1 MKSPYALANK
11 TLLITGASSGIG
23 RQCAILCSQMGATVI
38 GLGRDKD
45 RLSETQGLL
54 EEPDRHLFI
63 SIDLLDHETLEEAI
77 KEAVAQKGRIHGMI
91 NSAGISTTL
100 PLRMMKPDKIETFL
114 QTNVA
119 AAINLARVLTK
130 PAHMAEEGG
139 SLVFITSVMATVGE
153 SGKSLYALTKGA
165 VLAAAKSLAIEL
177 APKNIRVNCVSPG
190 VVVSPMSQKSFYSQG
205 EETLNHIKSLHPL
218 GLGTP
223 EDVAAACVYLLSDAA
238 RWVTGSNLVVDGGY
252 SAR

>member
-1 MKSPYALANK
+1 MNFSLFPK

-23 RQCAILCSQMGATVI
+23 RQCAIQCSQMGATVI
-38 GLGRDKD
+38 GLGRDAD
-45 RLSETQGLL
+45 RLSETQAML
-54 EEPDRHLFI
+54 EQSDKHLFL
-63 SIDLLDHETLEEAI
+63 SVDLLDHEALEAAI
-77 KEAVAQKGRIHGMI
+77 QKAVAQKGKIHGMI

-100 PLRMMKPDKIETFL
+100 PLRMMKPDKVDAFF

-119 AAINLARVLTK
+119 AAINLARIVTK
-130 PAHMAEEGG
+130 PAHMAEEGA

-165 VLAAAKSLAIEL
+165 LLAAAKSLAIEL

-190 VVVSPMSQKSFYSQG
+190 VVVTPMSKKSFYSQS
-205 EETLNHIKSLHPL
+205 EDTLNHIKSLHPL

-223 EDVAAACVYLLSDAA
+223 EDVAAACVYLLSDAS
-238 RWVTGSNLVVDGGY
+238 RWVTGSNLIVDGGY
-252 SAR
+252 TAR

>member
-1 MKSPYALANK
+1 MNPPFTLKNK

-38 GLGRDKD
+38 GLGRDAD
-45 RLSETQGLL
+45 RLSETQAML
-54 EEPDRHLFI
+54 EQPDKHLFI
-63 SIDLLDHETLEEAI
+63 SVDLLDHDAL
-77 KEAVAQKGRIHGMI
+77 EAVIADAVSQKGKLHGMI

-100 PLRMMKPDKIETFL
+100 PLRMMKPEKVETFL

-119 AAINLARVLTK
+119 AAINLARLLTK
-130 PAHMAEEGG
+130 PANVADEGG

-190 VVVSPMSQKSFYSQG
+190 VVVTPMSQKSFYSQS

-218 GLGTP
+218 GLGKP

-238 RWVTGSNLVVDGGY
+238 RWVTGSNLMVDGGY
-252 SAR
+252 TAR

>member
-38 GLGRDKD
+38 GLGRDAG
-45 RLSETQGLL
+45 RL
-54 EEPDRHLFI
+54 EETLSLMEQPDKHLFI
-63 SIDLLDHETLEEAI
+63 PVDLLDQSALEVAI
-77 KEAVAQKGRIHGMI
+77 SNAVSQKGKLHGMI

-100 PLRMMKPDKIETFL
+100 PLRMMKPDKIETFF

-119 AAINLARVLTK
+119 SAINLARVLTK

-223 EDVAAACVYLLSDAA
+223 EDVAAACGYLLSDAA

>member
-1 MKSPYALANK
+1 
-11 TLLITGASSGIG
+11 
-23 RQCAILCSQMGATVI
+23 MGA
-38 GLGRDKD
+38 
-45 RLSETQGLL
+45 
-54 EEPDRHLFI
+54 
-63 SIDLLDHETLEEAI
+63 A
-77 KEAVAQKGRIHGMI
+77 
-91 NSAGISTTL
+91 N
-100 PLRMMKPDKIETFL
+100 
-114 QTNVA
+114 
-119 AAINLARVLTK
+119 NLAWVLTK